1 MVVVGVDEAAPSLPC
16 SELGRSVYCLW
27 FSFERVRGTKGGTV
41 LLLRYL
47 RKAEDAKGSKGQEKE
62 VIYY

>member
-1 MVVVGVDEAAPSLPC
+1 VNESEKEKDWIMVESRKHQQKKKAG
-16 SELGRSVYCLW
+16 G
-27 FSFERVRGTKGGTV
+27 ERVRGTKGGTV

>member
-1 MVVVGVDEAAPSLPC
+1 V
-16 SELGRSVYCLW
+16 SEDDPGPQNKMHAYVTHD
-27 FSFERVRGTKGGTV
+27 ERVRGTKGGTV